1 MSDPTAYPGATEET
15 SGRCPACGQ
24 PLTRLVHGHCPLCD
38 YLVEE
43 EPVTGPDLTPYAKS
57 EGFGRRAWWS
67 TNKWVWS
74 AGAERIAHLAL
85 MQDSPAARR
94 FSRVNI
100 GLFVTVAALCGLAL
114 GGWHA
119 VKLIP
124 GAPEA
129 SPPTPSGQGWRLVV
143 TAPTPAPSSRAA
155 PGRIVAWWWN
165 LPRAATT
172 MAVAAV
178 VALLLSWLLLALLR
192 TGVESALR
200 RRYRGQERL
209 ASALRYSTAW
219 AIPLVPAGLIL
230 ALWPLWRV
238 AAVGKWSVQPPEAA
252 AYVPAVVVAAF
263 SLLLWWLGLIR
274 LGLSVPVPTRR
285 RVAVF
290 VGLIMPLIAAGVIAG
305 TLVGLLRLR
314 DLIDPHWPMHW

>member
-1 MSDPTAYPGATEET
+1 M
-15 SGRCPACGQ
+15 
-24 PLTRLVHGHCPLCD
+24 CD
-38 YLVEE
+38 HPVED

-57 EGFGRRAWWS
+57 ERFGRRAWWS
-67 TNKWVWS
+67 MSKWVWT

-94 FSRVNI
+94 FSRVNA
-100 GLFVTVAALCGLAL
+100 GLLIVVAAVCGLAL

-129 SPPTPSGQGWRLVV
+129 SAPAPSGQGWRLVV
-143 TAPTPAPSSRAA
+143 TAPTGTASSRAT
-155 PGRIVAWWWN
+155 PGLIVAWWWN
-165 LPRAATT
+165 PLQAATT
-172 MAVAAV
+172 MAVGAV
-178 VALLLSWLLLALLR
+178 VALLLSWVLMALLR

-219 AIPLVPAGLIL
+219 AIPLAPAGLIL

-238 AAVGKWSVQPPEAA
+238 ADVGNWSVQPSEAA
-252 AYVPAVVVAAF
+252 AYVPAVVIAAF

-274 LGLSVPVPTRR
+274 LGLTVPVPTRR

-290 VGLIMPLIAAGVIAG
+290 VGLIMPLIAAGVIGG
-305 TLVGLLRLR
+305 TLVGLSRLHG
-314 DLIDPHWPMHW
+314 LIDRHWPLHW